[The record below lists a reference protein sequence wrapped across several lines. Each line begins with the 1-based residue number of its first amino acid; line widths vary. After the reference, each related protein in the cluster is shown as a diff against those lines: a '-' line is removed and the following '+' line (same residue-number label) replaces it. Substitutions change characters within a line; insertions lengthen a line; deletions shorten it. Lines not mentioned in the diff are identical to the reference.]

1 MAPTLLACL
10 LTLSPA
16 GAAPTSVTID
26 PSKFRPQVIVGQGRL
41 GSLDTFVNMVKRSKA
56 EFAINGAFFDAYSN
70 RPIRNTVQTLIRDGE
85 LINMSDIG
93 VVIGFS
99 ETGQARIGR
108 LKPRIRGKVGTQSW
122 YAYRVNNDPS
132 QTSNLAME
140 FNKFWG
146 METGFDGGIQVQIKN
161 GTVTKINRVS
171 TTIPS
176 DGYVLF
182 FKGTEESLGKR
193 FSVGARV
200 TREVNLEG
208 APATFWESVVTA
220 VGAGPT
226 LVRGG
231 KVVVDAQSEG
241 FSDPKILTGSGARS
255 MIGVKANGHVVLAV
269 SSGTMSQIAKEM
281 VTLGCIEAMNLDGGA
296 SSGLYASGR
305 YLRTPGRELTNS
317 LVFVPR

>member
-1 MAPTLLACL
+1 MLTSLLACFI
-10 LTLSPA
+10 TISPA
-16 GAAPTSVTID
+16 SAAPTSVTID
-26 PSKFRPQVIVGQGRL
+26 PAKFRPQVIVGEGRV
-41 GSLDTFVNMVKRSKA
+41 GSLDSFANMVRRSKA
-56 EFAINGAFFDAYSN
+56 EYAINGAFFDAYSN

-93 VVIGFS
+93 AVIGFS
-99 ETGQARIGR
+99 ETGQARIGQ

-132 QTSNLAME
+132 LTSNLAME
-140 FNKFWG
+140 FNRYWG
-146 METGFDGGIQVQIKN
+146 AETAFDGGIQVQVKN
-161 GTVTKINRVS
+161 GAVTKINRVS

-200 TREVNLEG
+200 TREVNLDG
-208 APATFWESVVTA
+208 SPTTFWKNVVTA

-255 MIGVKANGHVVLAV
+255 MIGIKANGHIVLAV

-281 VTLGCIEAMNLDGGA
+281 VTLGCVEAMNLDGGA

-317 LVFVPR
+317 LIFVPR

>member
-1 MAPTLLACL
+1 MTTSLLACL
-10 LTLSPA
+10 LTVSPA
-16 GAAPTSVTID
+16 GVGPTSVTID
-26 PSKFRPQVIVGQGRL
+26 PSKFQPQIVVGKGRV
-41 GSLDTFVNMVKRSKA
+41 GSLDTFANMIKRSKA

-93 VVIGFS
+93 SVIGFS
-99 ETGQARIGR
+99 ESGQARIGR

-122 YAYRVNNDPS
+122 YAYRINNDPS
-132 QTSNLAME
+132 LTSNLAME
-140 FNKFWG
+140 FNRFWG
-146 METGFDGGIQVQIKN
+146 TETGFDGGIQVQVKN

-171 TTIPS
+171 TSIPP

-200 TREVNLEG
+200 TREVNLDG
-208 APATFWESVVTA
+208 SPTTFWKKAVTA

-231 KVVVDAQSEG
+231 KVVVNAQSEG
-241 FSDPKILTGSGARS
+241 FNDPKILTGSGARS
-255 MIGVKANGHVVLAV
+255 MIGVKANGHIVLAI

-281 VTLGCIEAMNLDGGA
+281 VNLGCVDAMNLDGGA
-296 SSGLYASGR
+296 SSGLYASGK
-305 YLRTPGRELTNS
+305 YLRTAGRELTNS